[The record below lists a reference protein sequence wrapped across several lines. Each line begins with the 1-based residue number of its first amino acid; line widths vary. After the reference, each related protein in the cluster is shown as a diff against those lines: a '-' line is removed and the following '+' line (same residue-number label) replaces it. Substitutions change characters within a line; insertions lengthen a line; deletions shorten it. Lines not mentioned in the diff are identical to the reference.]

1 MYYCVILGG
10 ISVAGKQG
18 TNNKAATTAG
28 TIPTELGNLRAWK
41 YVVFGKS
48 LDLDVGFTW
57 YMTIY
62 NLTICNFIDQLLCE
76 W

>member
-41 YVVFGKS
+41 YVVFGRYTDTVSLLPRCIIMQHKYIS
-48 LDLDVGFTW
+48 LD
-57 YMTIY
+57 
-62 NLTICNFIDQLLCE
+62 
-76 W
+76 